1 MHFTLTTEAKMM
13 RSILSIFIAASAV
26 LTSSAFAPIPVTS
39 VSRGTSGAASDAL
52 FMSDFSQETSEAA
65 QERIQALVDENPVLL
80 FMKGSKLFPQCG
92 FSNTAVQILES
103 YGIDFHTVDVLADES
118 IRSGVKDFSQWPTI
132 PQLYVAG
139 EFVGGSDI
147 MIEMY
152 QNGELAEMIE
162 KAKADMV

>member
-1 MHFTLTTEAKMM
+1 
-13 RSILSIFIAASAV
+13 
-26 LTSSAFAPIPVTS
+26 
-39 VSRGTSGAASDAL
+39 
-52 FMSDFSQETSEAA
+52 MSEELSQETGEATQA
-65 QERIQALVDENPVLL
+65 RIKDLVDTKPVLL

-92 FSNTAVQILES
+92 FSNTACQILQTF
-103 YGIDFHTVDVLADES
+103 GIEFETVDVLADEA

-152 QNGELAEMIE
+152 QSGELGEMIE
-162 KAKADMV
+162 KAKADMM

>member
-1 MHFTLTTEAKMM
+1 MMCSPVSLLLTAA
-13 RSILSIFIAASAV
+13 IFVAAISGA
-26 LTSSAFAPIPVTS
+26 SAFASPPSFVS
-39 VSRGTSGAASDAL
+39 VQRAGISKNGGVAAQ
-52 FMSDFSQETSEAA
+52 MSELSQETPDATQA
-65 QERIQALVDENPVLL
+65 RIKGLVDEKPVLL

-92 FSNTAVQILES
+92 FSNTACQILQTF
-103 YGIDFHTVDVLADES
+103 GIEFETVDVLADEA

-152 QNGELAEMIE
+152 QNGELGEMIE
-162 KAKADMV
+162 KAKADMM